1 LEELLRSE
9 VHNPAILGNIDL
21 KELIVIA
28 SWYIWWQ
35 QRELVNGEQ
44 IAMPARTSFALRGLA
59 LNFKGG
65 NLVLKR
71 YRDVV

>member
-1 LEELLRSE
+1 
-9 VHNPAILGNIDL
+9 L
-21 KELIVIA
+21 KELIVVA

-35 QRELVNGEQ
+35 QRKKKGEQ
-44 IAMPARTSFALRGLA
+44 IAMPARTSFAIRGLA

-65 NLVLKR
+65 NLVLKQ